1 MRSRRGEDDVTEV
14 VEVFLNEKLISRFIS
29 RRIVTKG
36 SVSRIYRF
44 ETRSISIHRIV
55 VVISEG
61 I

>member
-14 VEVFLNEKLISRFIS
+14 VEVFLNEKLISGFIS
-29 RRIVTKG
+29 RRIVTEG
-36 SVSRIYRF
+36 SVGRIYRF
-44 ETRSISIHRIV
+44 ETRGISIHRIV